1 MKQNTSNNDEHEL
14 KNDIAYIDSFLKELA
29 NEKKMKPNTSN
40 NDEHELSKR
49 QFELWA
55 KQLTEQFCKGVELGR
70 TEGIKQGYAK
80 ALDDVGKIID
90 NIWKGRLHYSR
101 IIRLKQR
108 LQTLKE
114 KKA

>member
-1 MKQNTSNNDEHEL
+1 MKTN
-14 KNDIAYIDSFLKELA
+14 
-29 NEKKMKPNTSN
+29 PSN

-80 ALDDVGKIID
+80 ALADVEKIID
-90 NIWKGRLHYSR
+90 KKIDHYEPYRPITDCSEAQEVR
-101 IIRLKQR
+101 KVLAELKQS
-108 LQTLKE
+108 LASLGKE
-114 KKA
+114 KKT